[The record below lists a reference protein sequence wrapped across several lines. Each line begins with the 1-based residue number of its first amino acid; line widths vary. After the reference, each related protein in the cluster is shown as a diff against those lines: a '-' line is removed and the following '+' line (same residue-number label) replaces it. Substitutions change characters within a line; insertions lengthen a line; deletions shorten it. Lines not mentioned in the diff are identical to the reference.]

1 LEVGELVLEGVEV
14 GSDVFLAW
22 RFEGVDEGEAVGVLR
37 LEGFSLFEGEF
48 GKGRGL
54 FRLV

>member
-1 LEVGELVLEGVEV
+1 MGG
-14 GSDVFLAW
+14 

-48 GKGRGL
+48 GKGRGIVGRAGL